1 MTDENTCN
9 NCNNHLKVQGFINR
23 LFGHNR
29 SAFVL
34 VPRTNTLDF
43 YPRPVLPVFK
53 TTGIR
58 CLEPWL
64 KRKNGFLEQEMSKN
78 KKQYK
83 RCEFYLKFKCSAAK
97 NSKNWRTLKQK
108 QLRH

>member
-1 MTDENTCN
+1 M
-9 NCNNHLKVQGFINR
+9 I
-23 LFGHNR
+23 
-29 SAFVL
+29 
-34 VPRTNTLDF
+34 F

-64 KRKNGFLEQEMSKN
+64 KTFNALFSSAKVGLTLSRQNKQAQTQKRLLEQEMSKN

-83 RCEFYLKFKCSAAK
+83 
-97 NSKNWRTLKQK
+97 TLRILPKIQM
-108 QLRH
+108 